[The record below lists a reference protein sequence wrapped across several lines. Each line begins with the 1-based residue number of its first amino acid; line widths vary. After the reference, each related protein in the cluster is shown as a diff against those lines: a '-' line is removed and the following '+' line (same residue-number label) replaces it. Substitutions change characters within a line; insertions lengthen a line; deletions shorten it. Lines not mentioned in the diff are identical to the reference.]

1 LSSLPACI
9 ILPALKLK
17 SDFTFGHTQKIE
29 TVDVM
34 NSRYSLRALLLLGF
48 SAILTIQVLAQTP
61 NDKTILKGKVLDPNH
76 ASIEGAD
83 VWISKG
89 GLPSSTAV
97 TDRNGEF
104 SVALA
109 PGEYR
114 VRISAEGFAESN
126 ETVNLQ
132 SDTKPLEVVL
142 AVGPSNAVV
151 TITDMAAYGV
161 TAINTAT
168 KTLTPLRDIPQ
179 SISVV
184 TKEQIRD
191 QSMSSLAD
199 VVAYVPG
206 ITSHQGENNRDQLVI
221 RGNSTSADFFLNGV
235 RDDVQYY
242 RDFYNVDRVE
252 ALKGPNSMLFGRGG
266 GGGVVNR
273 VTKEAG
279 FTSLREVTLQGGS
292 FGNKRVSMDF
302 DQPLGN
308 KFAFRLNGLYEN
320 SGSFRNNVDLERYGV
335 NPTAT
340 LILGPQ
346 TAVKVSYEYF
356 HDGRVADRGIPSF
369 HGRPVD
375 VPIET
380 FFGDPNNSHV
390 RADVNLGSAVVEHQ
404 AGRFNIRNRTLFG
417 DYDRFYQ
424 NFVPGAITANKQS
437 VSISAYN
444 NATKRRNLFN
454 QTDVTFQASTGTL
467 RHTFLTGAELGRQ
480 LTDNFRRTGFFNNTA
495 TSILVPLSNP
505 IVTTPMTF
513 RQNATDA
520 NNHITTNLGATY
532 VQDQIEINRFLQVV
546 TGVRFDYFDLQF
558 HNNRNNQ
565 ELRRVDRLVSPRAGV
580 IVKPINAMSV
590 YVNYGVAY
598 LPSSGDQF
606 SQLTTITLQVKP
618 EKFTNYELG
627 AKWDIRRNLSFTTAL
642 YRQDRTNTR
651 ATDPNDPTRILQTG
665 SQRTNGYE
673 VGLNGFV
680 TSKWSVTG
688 GYAYQDAFISNAT
701 VSAAKGA
708 QVALVPHHTFSLW
721 NSYRVHPRLGL
732 GLGLIHRSDM
742 FAAID
747 NAVVLPGY
755 TRADAAV
762 FFSITEKWRVQAN
775 LQNLFD
781 NTYYLNAD
789 GNNNISPGA
798 PRGARLALIARF

>member
-1 LSSLPACI
+1 M
-9 ILPALKLK
+9 KLK
-17 SDFTFGHTQKIE
+17 SDFNSWHLLEKGRF
-29 TVDVM
+29 M
-34 NSRYSLRALLLLGF
+34 NSRYSLRSLLLLGL
-48 SAILTIQVLAQTP
+48 SAILTVQVLAQTAP
-61 NDKTILKGKVLDPNH
+61 DKTILKGKVLDPNR
-76 ASIEGAD
+76 ASIEGAE
-83 VWISKG
+83 VWISRAG
-89 GLPSSTAV
+89 APSSTAV

-104 SVALA
+104 SMMLA
-109 PGEYR
+109 PGDYQ
-114 VRISAEGFAESN
+114 VRIAAEGFS
-126 ETVNLQ
+126 ETTETINLQ
-132 SDTKPLEVVL
+132 NNSKPLEVVL
-142 AVGPSNAVV
+142 AVGPSSATV

-161 TAINTAT
+161 NSISSAT
-168 KTLTPLRDIPQ
+168 KTLTPLRDVPQ

-191 QSMSSLAD
+191 QSMSSLAE

-221 RGNSTSADFFLNGV
+221 RGNNTSADFFLNGV

-279 FTSLREVTLQGGS
+279 FTSLRELTLQGGS

-302 DQPLGN
+302 DQPLGD

-320 SGSFRNNVDLERYGV
+320 SGSFRNHVDLERFGF

-340 LILGPQ
+340 LIVGPK
-346 TAVKVSYEYF
+346 TAVKLSYEYF

-369 HGRPVD
+369 HGLPVD

-380 FFGDPNNSHV
+380 FFGDPGNSRV
-390 RADVNLGSAVVEHQ
+390 RAGVNLASAVIDHQ
-404 AGRFNIRNRTLFG
+404 AGRFNIHNRTLFG

-424 NFVPGAITANKQS
+424 NYVPGAVTADKQS

-454 QTDVTFQASTGTL
+454 QTDVTFQASTGSV
-467 RHTFLTGAELGRQ
+467 RHNFLAGAEVGRQ
-480 LTDNFRRTGFFNNTA
+480 LTDNFRRSGFFNNTA
-495 TSILVPLSNP
+495 TSILVPLSDP
-505 IVTTPMTF
+505 TVATPVTF

-520 NNHITTNLGATY
+520 DNHIKTNLGATY
-532 VQDQIEINRFLQVV
+532 VQDQIEINRYLQVV

-558 HNNRNNQ
+558 HNNRTGQ
-565 ELRRVDRLVSPRAGV
+565 DLRRIDRLVSPRAGV
-580 IVKPINAMSV
+580 IVKPINTMSV

-606 SQLTTITLQVKP
+606 SQLTAITQQVKP

-627 AKWDIRRNLSFTTAL
+627 AKWDIRRDLSFTTAL

-651 ATDPNDPTRILQTG
+651 ATDPHDPTRILQTG

-673 VGLNGFV
+673 LGLNGSV
-680 TSKWSVTG
+680 TSKWSMTG
-688 GYAYQDAFISNAT
+688 GYAYQDAFISRTT
-701 VSAAKGA
+701 VSAPKGA

-721 NSYRVHPRLGL
+721 NNYRVHRRLGL

-747 NAVVLPGY
+747 DAVVLPGY

-762 FFSITEKWRVQAN
+762 FFWITERWRLQAN
-775 LQNLFD
+775 VQNLFD
-781 NTYYLNAD
+781 KTYYLNAD

-798 PRGARLALIARF
+798 SRGARVTLVARF

>member
-1 LSSLPACI
+1 
-9 ILPALKLK
+9 
-17 SDFTFGHTQKIE
+17 
-29 TVDVM
+29 M
-34 NSRYSLRALLLLGF
+34 NRRYSLRSLILLGL
-48 SAILTIQVLAQTP
+48 SAILTVQVLAQAP
-61 NDKTILKGKVLDPNH
+61 NDKTILKGKVLDPNR

-83 VWISKG
+83 VWISKP

-104 SVALA
+104 SLALA
-109 PGEYR
+109 PGEYQ
-114 VRISAEGFAESN
+114 VRIAAEGFSEST

-132 SDTKPLEVVL
+132 NNTKPLEVVL
-142 AVGPSNAVV
+142 AVGPSNAIV

-161 TAINTAT
+161 NSINTAT

-191 QSMSSLAD
+191 QSMSSVAD

-242 RDFYNVDRVE
+242 RDFYNVERVE

-279 FTSLREVTLQGGS
+279 FTPLREVTLQGGS
-292 FGNKRVSMDF
+292 FGNKRFSMDF

-308 KFAFRLNGLYEN
+308 KVAFRLNGLYEN

-340 LILGPQ
+340 LIVGPK
-346 TAVKVSYEYF
+346 TAIKLSYDYF

-369 HGRPVD
+369 HGLPVD

-380 FFGDPNNSHV
+380 FFGDPDNSRV
-390 RADVNLGSAVVEHQ
+390 RAGVNLGSAVVEHQ

-424 NFVPGAITANKQS
+424 NYVPGAVTADKQS

-454 QTDVTFQASTGTL
+454 QTDVTFQASTGTV
-467 RHTFLTGAELGRQ
+467 RHTFLAGAELGRQ
-480 LTDNFRRTGFFNNTA
+480 LTDNFRRSGFFNNSS
-495 TSILVPLSNP
+495 TSILVALSDP
-505 IVTTPMTF
+505 TVTTPVTF
-513 RQNATDA
+513 RQNSTDA
-520 NNHITTNLGATY
+520 DNHIHTNLGATY

-565 ELRRVDRLVSPRAGV
+565 ELRRIDRLVSPRAGV
-580 IVKPINAMSV
+580 IVKPINTMSV

-606 SQLTTITLQVKP
+606 SQLTTITQQVKP

-688 GYAYQDAFISNAT
+688 GYAYQDAFISSAT

-708 QVALVPHHTFSLW
+708 QVALVPHHTFSFW
-721 NSYRVHPRLGL
+721 NNYKVHPRLGL

-775 LQNLFD
+775 IQNLFD

-789 GNNNISPGA
+789 GNNNITPGA

>member
-1 LSSLPACI
+1 
-9 ILPALKLK
+9 
-17 SDFTFGHTQKIE
+17 
-29 TVDVM
+29 
-34 NSRYSLRALLLLGF
+34 
-48 SAILTIQVLAQTP
+48 
-61 NDKTILKGKVLDPNH
+61 VLDPNR
-76 ASIEGAD
+76 AAIEGAD
-83 VWISKG
+83 VWVSKA
-89 GLPSSTAV
+89 GLPSATAV

-104 SVALA
+104 SLALA
-109 PGEYR
+109 PGEYQ
-114 VRISAEGFAESN
+114 VRIAAEGFSESN
-126 ETVNLQ
+126 EIVNLQ
-132 SDTKPLEVVL
+132 NNTKPIEVVL
-142 AVGPSNAVV
+142 AVGPSNATV

-161 TAINTAT
+161 NSINSAT
-168 KTLTPLRDIPQ
+168 KTLTLLRDIPQ

-191 QSMSSLAD
+191 QSMSSVAD

-242 RDFYNVDRVE
+242 RDFYNVERVE

-308 KFAFRLNGLYEN
+308 KFAFRLNSLYEN
-320 SGSFRNNVDLERYGV
+320 SGSFRNHVDLERYGV

-340 LILGPQ
+340 LIVGPK
-346 TAVKVSYEYF
+346 TAVKLSYEYF

-380 FFGDPNNSHV
+380 FFGEPDNSRV
-390 RADVNLGSAVVEHQ
+390 RAGVNLGSAVVEHQ

-424 NFVPGAITANKQS
+424 NYVPGAVTTDKQS

-454 QTDVTFQASTGTL
+454 QTDVTFQASTGTV
-467 RHTFLTGAELGRQ
+467 RHTFLAGAEAGRQ
-480 LTDNFRRTGFFNNTA
+480 NTDNLRHSGFFNNTA

-505 IVTTPMTF
+505 IVTTPVTF

-520 NNHITTNLGATY
+520 DNHIHTNLGATY

-546 TGVRFDYFDLQF
+546 TGLRLDYFDLQF

-565 ELRRVDRLVSPRAGV
+565 ELRRIDRLVSPRAGV
-580 IVKPINAMSV
+580 IVKPIDTMSV

-606 SQLTTITLQVKP
+606 SQLTTITQQAKP

-673 VGLNGFV
+673 LGLNGFV

-701 VSAAKGA
+701 VSAVKGA

-721 NSYRVHPRLGL
+721 NNYRVHPRLGL

-775 LQNLFD
+775 IQNLFD

-798 PRGARLALIARF
+798 PRGARIALIARF

>member
-1 LSSLPACI
+1 
-9 ILPALKLK
+9 
-17 SDFTFGHTQKIE
+17 
-29 TVDVM
+29 M
-34 NSRYSLRALLLLGF
+34 NSRYSLRSLLLLGLL
-48 SAILTIQVLAQTP
+48 AILTIQVFGQVTKE
-61 NDKTILKGKVLDPNH
+61 KTQLNVKVLDPNR
-76 ASIEGAD
+76 AAIQGAD
-83 VWISKG
+83 VWIGKR
-89 GLPSSTAV
+89 GLPAATAV

-104 SVALA
+104 SIALP
-109 PGEYR
+109 PGEYQ
-114 VRISAEGFAESN
+114 VRISADGFAEATES
-126 ETVNLQ
+126 VNLQ
-132 SDTKPLEVVL
+132 NDAKPLEVIL
-142 AVGPSNAVV
+142 AVGPSSAIV

-161 TAINTAT
+161 SSINSAT

-191 QSMSSLAD
+191 QSMSSLSE

-221 RGNSTSADFFLNGV
+221 RGNNTSADFFLNGV
-235 RDDVQYY
+235 RDDVQYF
-242 RDFYNVDRVE
+242 RDFYNVERVE

-266 GGGVVNR
+266 GGGVINR

-279 FTSLREVTLQGGS
+279 FTSLREITLQGGS
-292 FGNKRVSMDF
+292 FGNKRVAMDF

-320 SGSFRNNVDLERYGV
+320 SGSFRNNVDLERYGI
-335 NPTAT
+335 NPTTT
-340 LILGPQ
+340 LIVGPR
-346 TAVKVSYEYF
+346 TAVKFSYEYF
-356 HDGRVADRGIPSF
+356 NDGRVADRGIPSF
-369 HGRPVD
+369 HGLPVD

-380 FFGDPNNSHV
+380 FFGDSNNSRV
-390 RADVNLGSAVVEHQ
+390 RAGVHLASAVVDHQ
-404 AGRFNIRNRTLFG
+404 VGRFNIHNRTLFG

-424 NFVPGAITANKQS
+424 NYVPGAVTADKQF
-437 VSISAYN
+437 VSISSYN
-444 NATKRRNLFN
+444 NKTNRRNLFN
-454 QTDVTFQASTGTL
+454 QTDVTFQASTGTM
-467 RHTFLTGAELGRQ
+467 RHTLLAGAEVGRQ
-480 LTDNFRRTGFFNNTA
+480 LTDNFRRSGFFNNTA
-495 TSILVPLSNP
+495 TSILVSLSDP
-505 IVTTPMTF
+505 AVSTPVTF

-520 NNHITTNLGATY
+520 NNHIKTNLGATY
-532 VQDQIEINRFLQVV
+532 VQDQIEVNRYLQVV

-565 ELRRVDRLVSPRAGV
+565 DLRRIDRLVSPRAGV
-580 IVKPINAMSV
+580 IVKPIDAMSV
-590 YVNYGVAY
+590 YINYGIAY

-606 SQLTTITLQVKP
+606 SQLTTITQQVKP

-651 ATDPNDPTRILQTG
+651 ATDSNDPTRILQTG

-680 TSKWSVTG
+680 TSKWSVAG
-688 GYAYQDAFISNAT
+688 GYAYQDAFISSAT
-701 VSAAKGA
+701 ISAPQDA

-721 NSYRVHPRLGL
+721 NNYRVHQRLGL
-732 GLGLIHRSDM
+732 GLGIIHRSDM

-762 FFSITEKWRVQAN
+762 FFSITERWRLQAN
-775 LQNLFD
+775 VQNLFD
-781 NTYYLNAD
+781 RTYYLNAD

-798 PRGARLALIARF
+798 SRGARIALIARF

>member
-1 LSSLPACI
+1 
-9 ILPALKLK
+9 
-17 SDFTFGHTQKIE
+17 
-29 TVDVM
+29 M
-34 NSRYSLRALLLLGF
+34 NSRNSLPFLLLLGLL
-48 SAILTIQVLAQTP
+48 AALTIPAFAQAP
-61 NDKTILKGKVLDPNH
+61 PDKAILKGRVLDPDR

-83 VWISKG
+83 VWISKA

-104 SVALA
+104 SVTLP
-109 PGEYR
+109 PGAYQ
-114 VRISAEGFAESN
+114 VRISAEGFSETT

-132 SDTKPLEVVL
+132 NNVNPIEVVL
-142 AVGPSNAVV
+142 AIGPSSAIV

-161 TAINTAT
+161 NSINTAT

-221 RGNSTSADFFLNGV
+221 RGNNTSADFFLNGV

-242 RDFYNVDRVE
+242 RDFYNVERVE

-279 FTSLREVTLQGGS
+279 FTSLRELALQGGS
-292 FGNKRVSMDF
+292 FGNKRVAMDF

-308 KFAFRLNGLYEN
+308 KLAFRVNGFYEN
-320 SGSFRNNVDLERYGV
+320 SGSFRNHVDLERYGF

-340 LILGPQ
+340 LIVGPK
-346 TAVKVSYEYF
+346 TAVKLSYEYF

-369 HGRPVD
+369 HGLPVD

-380 FFGDPNNSHV
+380 FFGYPNNSRV
-390 RADVNLGSAVVEHQ
+390 RAGVNLSSAVIDHQ
-404 AGRFNIRNRTLFG
+404 AGRFSIRNRTLFG

-424 NFVPGAITANKQS
+424 NYVPGAVTADKQS
-437 VSISAYN
+437 VAISAYN
-444 NATKRRNLFN
+444 NTTNRRNLFN
-454 QTDVTFQASTGTL
+454 QTDVTFQASTGMV
-467 RHTFLTGAELGRQ
+467 RHTFLAGAEVGRQ
-480 LTDNFRRTGFFNNTA
+480 LTDNFRRSGFFNNTG
-495 TSILVPLSNP
+495 TSILVPLADP
-505 IVTTPMTF
+505 TVTTPVTF

-520 NNHITTNLGATY
+520 DNHIKTNLGATY
-532 VQDQIEINRFLQVV
+532 LQDQIELNRYLQIV

-558 HNNRNNQ
+558 HNNRNNLD
-565 ELRRVDRLVSPRAGV
+565 LRRIDRLVSPRAGV
-580 IVKPINAMSV
+580 ILKPLETMSV
-590 YVNYGVAY
+590 YANYGVAY

-606 SQLTTITLQVKP
+606 SQLTAITQQVKP

-627 AKWDIRRNLSFTTAL
+627 AKWDIRRNLSFTTAA

-673 VGLNGFV
+673 VGVNGFV
-680 TSKWSVTG
+680 TSKWTVAG
-688 GYAYQDAFISNAT
+688 GYAYQDAFISSAT
-701 VSAAKGA
+701 VSAAEGA
-708 QVALVPHHTFSLW
+708 QVALVPRHTFSLW
-721 NSYRVHPRLGL
+721 NNYRVHSRLGL

-742 FAAID
+742 YAAVD

-762 FFSITEKWRVQAN
+762 YFSITERWRLQAN
-775 LQNLFD
+775 VQNLFD
-781 NTYYLNAD
+781 KTYYLNAD

-798 PRGARLALIARF
+798 SRGARLALIARF